1 MGWFSRSQSG
11 QEAGLRTGPRTPQSA
26 EAQVREL
33 RQRAR
38 RRLIGALALVLLA
51 VILVPMAFDSTP
63 EPESMPVPV
72 VVTGL
77 PVPGAA
83 TSPVIPAE
91 APNAGTVSQ
100 EHAVAPS
107 TMPEATPNEP
117 VSVPVTPTPV
127 PAAPPPPPV
136 TPPAVTPKPPA
147 PPPSK
152 PAPVPN
158 PPKQRTDDG
167 SVALALLEGRAP
179 PSKPAPAVS
188 ERGNFILQ
196 IAAYGS
202 EKDAQARRDRL
213 VSSGVTNA
221 YIEQTTAGGKPTYR
235 LRVGPFP
242 SRDAAQAAQA
252 RLRALG
258 FDNGFIST
266 K

>member
-51 VILVPMAFDSTP
+51 VILVPMAFDSAP

-72 VVTGL
+72 VVSGL

-83 TSPVIPAE
+83 TSPVMPAD
-91 APNAGTVSQ
+91 APNTGTVSQ
-100 EHAVAPS
+100 EQAAAS
-107 TMPEATPNEP
+107 GAMPETALNEA
-117 VSVPVTPTPV
+117 VSVPAPTPV
-127 PAAPPPPPV
+127 PVAPVPPPPPV
-136 TPPAVTPKPPA
+136 TPPVVAPKPPA
-147 PPPSK
+147 PPPPK
-152 PAPVPN
+152 PVPN

-179 PSKPAPAVS
+179 PAKPAPAVS

-202 EKDAQARRDRL
+202 EKDAQSRRDSL